1 MLLKMMFRAA
11 GVLYSSLLFYI
22 FFLARRRPRPSLT
35 GPKFP
40 HNLIPVKHKLEEL
53 ALFHSMRAID
63 KWNFLTDLLGNIVLF
78 IPLPFFLVFIF
89 KIKPLW
95 KTILIAFI
103 ISSCVEVTQYILH
116 IGVADIDD
124 IICNTLGAVIGTL
137 VVKLFTKYFKPQ
149 QLSWLGA

>member
-1 MLLKMMFRAA
+1 MFRAA
-11 GVLYSSLLFYI
+11 GVLYSALLFYI

-53 ALFHSMRAID
+53 ALFHSRRGID
-63 KWNFLTDLLGNIVLF
+63 KWNFLTDLLGTIFLF
-78 IPLPFFLVFIF
+78 IPLPFFLVFIC
-89 KIKPLW
+89 KIKTFW

-103 ISSCVEVTQYILH
+103 ISSCVEVTQYILR

-124 IICNTLGAVIGTL
+124 IICNTLGAVTGVL
-137 VVKLFTKYFKPQ
+137 LVKLFTKYLNPQ
-149 QLSWLGA
+149 QLSWLNA